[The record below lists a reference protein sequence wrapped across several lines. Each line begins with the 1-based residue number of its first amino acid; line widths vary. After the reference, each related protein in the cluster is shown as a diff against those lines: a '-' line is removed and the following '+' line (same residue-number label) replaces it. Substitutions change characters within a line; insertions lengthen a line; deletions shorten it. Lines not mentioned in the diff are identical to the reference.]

1 MRWTTRP
8 MVQYAVVL
16 LAALAVA
23 SCGEDPTA
31 PDNAGRLA
39 IRLTDAPVDDIEAVN
54 VFIEGLKVKRTGSP
68 EQDFAV
74 DVGRVDLLALED
86 SSILLATHA
95 VEAGEYE
102 YIMVELDE
110 TRSSIVVD
118 FLDMSLRIPSERIK
132 VLGTF
137 EVTED
142 GTTTVTLD
150 FDARQSVQQL
160 GNGAWLMTPIIVM
173 AEVQE
178 S

>member
-1 MRWTTRP
+1 MRWTKKAV
-8 MVQYAVVL
+8 VQYGVVL
-16 LAALAVA
+16 LAALAVMA
-23 SCGEDPTA
+23 CGDDPMA
-31 PDNAGRLA
+31 PDNAGRLT
-39 IRLTDAPVDDIEAVN
+39 IRLTDAPVDEIRAVN
-54 VFIEGLKVKRTGSP
+54 VYIEGLKVKRAGSP

-74 DVGRVDLLALED
+74 DVGRVDLLTLTD

-110 TRSSIVVD
+110 TRSSIAID
-118 FLDMSLRIPSERIK
+118 FLDMSLRIPSEKIK
-132 VLGTF
+132 VLGSF
-137 EVTED
+137 QVTED

-173 AEVQE
+173 AEVQG